1 MKINEL
7 KQHLNGLS
15 KEDLV
20 KDILDLYRKSN
31 FVQSYLNAKYDTEKV
46 GSILEQYKKIIE
58 HEFFPAKGD
67 GRARLSV
74 AKKAITEFRKISKDA
89 QSNAELM
96 VFYVEIGVK
105 YTDYYGDIDEA
116 FYTSMESMYQRAVK
130 FIIGESLGGEFE
142 ERCRKIVENTV
153 NMGWGFHDGLAD
165 TYYEYFVPDD
175 ASV

>member
-1 MKINEL
+1 
-7 KQHLNGLS
+7 
-15 KEDLV
+15 
-20 KDILDLYRKSN
+20 
-31 FVQSYLNAKYDTEKV
+31 
-46 GSILEQYKKIIE
+46 
-58 HEFFPAKGD
+58 
-67 GRARLSV
+67 
-74 AKKAITEFRKISKDA
+74 
-89 QSNAELM
+89 M

-130 FIIGESLGGEFE
+130 FIIGESLGGEFQ